1 MKQQTRKIPEREYEA
16 LLYKVIDAGGGS
28 YGVATK
34 FVMVTDD
41 FLPTQCMAE
50 VRYMAW
56 DNAYDCGLMQVD
68 NAGTAVR
75 LLRDWQDE

>member
-16 LLYKVIDAGGGS
+16 LLHKVIDAGGGG
-28 YGVATK
+28 YGYSTK

-56 DNAYDCGLMQVD
+56 DNAYDCGLLQVD
-68 NAGTAVR
+68 NAGTAVW
-75 LLRDWQDE
+75 LLRGEED

>member
-1 MKQQTRKIPEREYEA
+1 MKKQTRTIPEREYEA
-16 LLYKVIDAGGGS
+16 LLYKVIDAGGGG
-28 YGVATK
+28 YGYSTT

-56 DNAYDCGLMQVD
+56 DNAHDCGLFQID
-68 NAGTAVR
+68 NAGTAVW
-75 LLRDWQDE
+75 LLRGEEE